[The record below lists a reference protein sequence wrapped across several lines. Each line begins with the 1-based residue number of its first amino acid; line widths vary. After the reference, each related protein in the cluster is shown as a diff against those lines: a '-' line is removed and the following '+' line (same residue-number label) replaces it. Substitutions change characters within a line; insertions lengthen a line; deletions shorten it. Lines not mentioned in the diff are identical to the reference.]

1 MKSKKRSAERQTLL
15 RQPTGKTDFAESKGT
30 RMKKLI
36 SLAVAAAAFC
46 LVIASS
52 QSAQA
57 GTITLTLTGT
67 GSQSAG
73 PYYIYPYYFTIDN
86 NGKTTTDVAMM
97 CISFNNEIV
106 VGESWNAT
114 EATAG
119 SLGKKY
125 EEAAYLENLASSAPA
140 GSDARADAQ
149 WAAWYLFAHNAG
161 DVDPADGVNI
171 TSLIWDAKKDAG
183 AFANYEVFTP
193 IDGTQT
199 WGCTP
204 QTFIGTPPVPNTTVT
219 PEPSSYLMFG
229 TGLLGLGSLLYKKRN
244 GQTSVVPQGFSA

>member
-1 MKSKKRSAERQTLL
+1 
-15 RQPTGKTDFAESKGT
+15 
-30 RMKKLI
+30 MKKFF

-67 GSQSAG
+67 GSQTAG
-73 PYYIYPYYFTIDN
+73 PYYIYPYYFTIADG
-86 NGKTTTDVAMM
+86 GKTTTDVAMM

-106 VGESWNAT
+106 VGESWNVT

-119 SLGKKY
+119 SLGANY
-125 EEAAYLENLASSAPA
+125 EEAAYLQNLASSSAV
-140 GSDARADAQ
+140 GSNARADAQ
-149 WAAWYLFAHNAG
+149 WAAWYLFAPNAG
-161 DVDPADGVNI
+161 DVDLADGVNI
-171 TSLIWDAKKDAG
+171 TSLIAAAAADASAYADY
-183 AFANYEVFTP
+183 NVYSP
-193 IDGTQT
+193 IDGSQT
-199 WGCTP
+199 WGGTP
-204 QTFIGTPPVPNTTVT
+204 QTFIGTPVEPNTAAT

-244 GQTSVVPQGFSA
+244 GQSLLQAQRFSA

>member
-1 MKSKKRSAERQTLL
+1 MNRLSACVRFLLFALCTVAICNAHKAMADTVTL
-15 RQPTGKTDFAESKGT
+15 
-30 RMKKLI
+30 KLM
-36 SLAVAAAAFC
+36 S
-46 LVIASS
+46 
-52 QSAQA
+52 
-57 GTITLTLTGT
+57 T
-67 GSQSAG
+67 GSNTADG
-73 PYYIYPYYFTIDN
+73 VYAYPYFFSI
-86 NGKTTTDVAMM
+86 NGGPGTTPLL

-171 TSLIWDAKKDAG
+171 TSLIWDAKKDAD